1 MVILCQ
7 NTQKALGIQ
16 YSHTNI
22 FPENNVCQ
30 RQLDLPHHFHSW
42 EIWNPE
48 IYNYVGKR
56 SSKDKI

>member
-1 MVILCQ
+1 MILCQ
-7 NTQKALGIQ
+7 YTQKALGIQ

-22 FPENNVCQ
+22 IFPKNNVCQ
-30 RQLDLPHHFHSW
+30 RQLDLPRHFHSW
-42 EIWNPE
+42 EICTPD